1 MKGDSRPMGSP
12 VGRDILKRTGKR
24 VLPPRLYD
32 IAATWSSSR
41 EQGRL
46 KLKAL
51 LLEYPVASLGPILP
65 WLYPGFLSIALTTRC
80 NLRCFICR
88 RENHVGENLPFEN
101 LALLAP
107 AIRHART
114 IDLTGWGECFV
125 YPRFKDAL
133 RYIYS
138 LNPRESLIQI
148 TTNGTLLTGEAAVL
162 LGRGLRTLIIS
173 LNSANP
179 ETYNR
184 DMKFGEFGSTLRHI
198 REFMGALPVEGRGK
212 VQLHFVAH
220 AGNYLEIPDF
230 VLLASELGIRTV
242 TIGQYLVDL
251 REHVPYAL
259 LSVREGYN
267 GVVRRAREL
276 ARNAG
281 VDFHAPRFFEKSA
294 VSPASECLDPVN
306 ACYVEVDGQVGP
318 CCFCGSYRIGNV
330 YKEGFQAVWFG
341 REYRRLRRKRHLPA
355 CRVCTPHLPLDDPGA
370 HCTAYFKEREGFP
383 EGSTPERADK
393 GGIDE

>member
-1 MKGDSRPMGSP
+1 MGNP
-12 VGRDILKRTGKR
+12 VVRDILKRAGKR

-32 IAATWSSSR
+32 IAATWVSSR

-51 LLEYPVASLGPILP
+51 LLEYPVAPLSLLLP

-101 LALLAP
+101 LARLAL
-107 AIRHART
+107 AIRNART

-125 YPRFKDAL
+125 YPRFKEVL

-138 LNPRESLIQI
+138 LNPKENLIQI
-148 TTNGTLLTGEAAVL
+148 TTNGTLLTGEAAAL

-173 LNSANP
+173 LNAATP

-198 REFMGALPVEGRGK
+198 REFMEALPVEDRGK

-220 AGNYLEIPDF
+220 TGNYLEIPNF
-230 VLLASELGIRTV
+230 VLLARDLGIGTV

-251 REHVPYAL
+251 REHVQYAL
-259 LSVREGYN
+259 LSVREEYN
-267 GVVRRAREL
+267 DVVRRAREL
-276 ARNAG
+276 ARNAD
-281 VDFHAPRFFEKSA
+281 VAFYAPRFFEESA
-294 VSPASECLDPVN
+294 VAPASECLDPVN
-306 ACYVEVDGQVGP
+306 ACYVGVDGQVAP

-330 YKEGFQAVWFG
+330 YKEGFQEVWFG
-341 REYRRLRRKRHLPA
+341 REYRRLRRKRYLPA

-370 HCTAYFKEREGFP
+370 HCTAYFKEREGFR
-383 EGSTPERADK
+383 EISTPERTEK
-393 GGIDE
+393 GTISS

>member
-1 MKGDSRPMGSP
+1 VGSP
-12 VGRDILKRTGKR
+12 VVRDILKRAGKGI
-24 VLPPRLYD
+24 LPPRLYD
-32 IAATWSSSR
+32 IAATWASSR

-51 LLEYPVASLGPILP
+51 LLEYPVVLLGPLLP

-101 LALLAP
+101 LARLAP
-107 AIRHART
+107 AIRNART

-125 YPRFKDAL
+125 YPRFQDVV

-138 LNPRESLIQI
+138 LNPRGSLIQI

-162 LGRGLRTLIIS
+162 LGRGLRTLIVS
-173 LNSANP
+173 LNAATP
-179 ETYNR
+179 ETYDR

-198 REFMGALPVEGRGK
+198 REFMEALPVEDRGK

-220 AGNYLEIPDF
+220 TGNYLEIPDF
-230 VLLASELGIRTV
+230 VLLARDLGIRTV

-259 LSVREGYN
+259 LSVREEYN
-267 GVVRRAREL
+267 DVVRRAKDS

-281 VDFHAPRFFEKSA
+281 VAFHAPRFFEKSA

-306 ACYVEVDGQVGP
+306 ACYVEVDGKVGP

-341 REYRRLRRKRHLPA
+341 REYRRLRRKRYLPA

-370 HCTAYFKEREGFP
+370 HHTAYFKERERFR
-383 EGSTPERADK
+383 EISTPERTDK
-393 GGIDE
+393 GGTDG